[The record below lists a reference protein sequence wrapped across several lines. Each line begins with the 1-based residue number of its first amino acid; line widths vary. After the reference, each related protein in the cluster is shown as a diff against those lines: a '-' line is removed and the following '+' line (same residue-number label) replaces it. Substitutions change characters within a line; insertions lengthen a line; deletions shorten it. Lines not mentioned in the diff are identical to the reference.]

1 MFNLVQVQQILQEK
15 RQLLLHFEE
24 ITQQILLC
32 PAEQLEEQVTERQK
46 LIDLIDKLDERL
58 AAFCRDGGEDG
69 AALAALAKNEEIAAP
84 PKGAEVLLHE
94 IADIRTVLSR
104 LKESD
109 IQAALRLRV
118 EQERIIEQIKETNQG
133 VTAKAA
139 KFYSSNSA
147 HTGSSRF
154 GNA

>member
-46 LIDLIDKLDERL
+46 LIDERL

-118 EQERIIEQIKETNQG
+118 EQERILEQIKETNQG